1 MSTLLFRDSTLK
13 NNSKLILLAPDKQR
27 VDSNGEPIEDE
38 EEDESD
44 EGMQSEGGEDEQ

>member
-27 VDSNGEPIEDE
+27 VDSNGEPIEDDE
-38 EEDESD
+38 EESD